1 MALKFAKATLNMCET
16 VRNDE
21 FNYIVSKRIY
31 NSYQMTSK
39 LGVLMTTIQFLSL
52 KKKKKTVPTAHCL
65 IKNTFVD

>member
-1 MALKFAKATLNMCET
+1 MCET

-21 FNYIVSKRIY
+21 FNYIVSKRMY

-39 LGVLMTTIQFLSL
+39 LGALMTTIQFLSL
-52 KKKKKTVPTAHCL
+52 KKKTVPTTHCL

>member
-1 MALKFAKATLNMCET
+1 MCET

-21 FNYIVSKRIY
+21 FNYIVSKRMY

-39 LGVLMTTIQFLSL
+39 LGALMTTIQFLSL
-52 KKKKKTVPTAHCL
+52 KKKKTVPTTHCL

>member
-1 MALKFAKATLNMCET
+1 MCET

-21 FNYIVSKRIY
+21 FNYIVSKRMY

-52 KKKKKTVPTAHCL
+52 KKKKKKKRYQLLTALLKIHL
-65 IKNTFVD
+65 